1 MRQCHRKHL
10 KLHYE
15 SLVKKIEPEP
25 LMIFLLKKDVITANT
40 CEEIRLGEKRE
51 DMSAALLT
59 ELMDN
64 SGLMAFKML
73 IEGLQN
79 TDKASLACPLLE
91 EGKYNMQILI
101 IDRCW

>member
-1 MRQCHRKHL
+1 
-10 KLHYE
+10 
-15 SLVKKIEPEP
+15 
-25 LMIFLLKKDVITANT
+25 MIFLLSKDVITANT

-51 DMSAALLT
+51 DMSAALLA

>member
-1 MRQCHRKHL
+1 
-10 KLHYE
+10 
-15 SLVKKIEPEP
+15 
-25 LMIFLLKKDVITANT
+25 MIFLLSKDVITANT

-51 DMSAALLT
+51 DMSAELLA

-91 EGKYNMQILI
+91 EEIKRLSREGEEEKARKRALSNKIKELEKKKP
-101 IDRCW
+101 